1 MSTTKTQEQ
10 LKAALMAAQGGE
22 HRTVSRTEN
31 SRSPRPGAPRHPIRC
46 MQGPFEESIEDASSP
61 PDTKAQENFNKL
73 DPRKRRQRLLD
84 TADPTNGTYNEQWR
98 TRSTTAKFH
107 PLTKIISQI
116 AFGVHLLHQQLA
128 KSDEEVVKILQKH
141 VDDVDNFVQRAEE
154 DLDLAINDIRERI
167 NYLKLPL
174 EHAGVFDV
182 MLDDKTFRT
191 QIVDGNEKI
200 EKVVD
205 ATAGLVKDLQVDVQK
220 GMESTI
226 DFGKYLDDISDNW
239 PQNDRG
245 SIEIFRTM
253 QANVEGWV
261 QCMSTLQMKGNGLSV
276 AVVQLGSILNDKG
289 VGAMK
294 MCSLKPDNVW
304 YGLRCPEF
312 RYRLIL

>member
-1 MSTTKTQEQ
+1 MSGSTRTQDQ
-10 LKAALMAAQGGE
+10 LKAALLAAQGGE
-22 HRTVSRTEN
+22 QRTVSRTETP
-31 SRSPRPGAPRHPIRC
+31 RSPRPGAPRHPIRS
-46 MQGPFEESIEDASSP
+46 MQGPFEESIEEASNP

-84 TADPTNGTYNEQWR
+84 TDSTNGTYNEQWR
-98 TRSTTAKFH
+98 TRTTTAKFH

-174 EHAGVFDV
+174 EHTGVFDV
-182 MLDDKTFRT
+182 MLDDKAFRN

-276 AVVQLGSILNDKG
+276 AVVQLGSILSEMAKRAASASRREQ
-289 VGAMK
+289 V
-294 MCSLKPDNVW
+294 
-304 YGLRCPEF
+304 RT
-312 RYRLIL
+312 

>member
-1 MSTTKTQEQ
+1 MSRADRTQEQ
-10 LKAALMAAQGGE
+10 LKAALQMAAQGSE
-22 HRTVSRTEN
+22 NRVVSKTDYP
-31 SRSPRPGAPRHPIRC
+31 RSPRPGAPRHPIRS
-46 MQGPFEESIEDASSP
+46 MQGPFEESIEDATNP
-61 PDTKAQENFNKL
+61 PDTKAQETFNKL

-84 TADPTNGTYNEQWR
+84 SSESTNGTYNEQWR
-98 TRSTTAKFH
+98 TRAAETKFH
-107 PLTKIISQI
+107 PLAKIVSQI

-154 DLDLAINDIRERI
+154 DLDLAISDIRERI

-174 EHAGVFDV
+174 EHTGVFDK
-182 MLDDKTFRT
+182 MLDDKAFRA
-191 QIVDGNEKI
+191 QIIDGNEKI

-220 GMESTI
+220 GTEATI
-226 DFGKYLDDISDNW
+226 DFGKYLDDISDDW
-239 PQNDRG
+239 PQNDHG

-276 AVVQLGSILNDKG
+276 AVVQLGSILSEMAKRAASASRREQVRKICRNLP
-289 VGAMK
+289 
-294 MCSLKPDNVW
+294 CQ
-304 YGLRCPEF
+304 Y
-312 RYRLIL
+312 